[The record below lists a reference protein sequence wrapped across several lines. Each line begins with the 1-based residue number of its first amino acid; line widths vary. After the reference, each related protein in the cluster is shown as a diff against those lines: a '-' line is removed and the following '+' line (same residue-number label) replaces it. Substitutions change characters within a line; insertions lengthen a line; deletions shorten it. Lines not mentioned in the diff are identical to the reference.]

1 MALPRWIKRLSPA
14 ALFGKSPSGK
24 LLSGK
29 SLRTALLVLI
39 CIIFMLHSIGM
50 PRQPTID
57 RLENAAYDWRLR
69 LTIPGGVDKRIVIAD
84 IDEKSLTELGH
95 WPWDRG
101 ILSDMVDV
109 LFEHYQVRTLGFDV
123 LFAEPDSDPGVLA
136 MHKLADTDLKGNR
149 PFQRLWRELAPQ
161 LNFDQQFADSFTD
174 RRVVLGYVFSHGD
187 SDQLNI
193 LPPGTVSLPDAF
205 QQKML
210 LPRPKGFSGNLPV
223 LQQQALDAGFF
234 DNPTIDIDGIFRRVP
249 VLQEWQGELYGSLA
263 LNMARAALKQNHV
276 ELILDTS
283 SNYPFIDAIQLGSRT
298 IPMAPLATV
307 LVPYRGKEGS
317 FPYVSISDI
326 INKRVDM
333 DVLHDR
339 VVLVG
344 SSAPGLKDQR
354 TTPLG
359 TSYPGVEVHANLIAG
374 LLDGTIKRQPGW
386 VIALEFFMLLAIS
399 IVLGVL
405 NSRLEPLRSLVVT
418 LLAAAAV
425 VAGNFWVWH
434 QGMVLPLVSP
444 LMLILFIFIFQ
455 TLWGFFVEARG
466 KRMLAHLFGQYIPP
480 ELVAEMAE
488 SPEAISVS
496 GESREM
502 TVLFS
507 DVRGFTTISEG
518 LDPQA
523 LTALMNEMLTPMT
536 HVIHHHRGTIDKY
549 MGDAIMAFW
558 GAPLHDPQHA
568 RHAVEAGLAMVA
580 ALPEINRR
588 FRDKGWPAINIGV
601 GLNTGSMSVGNMGSQ
616 FRMAYTVMGD
626 AVNLGSRLEGLTK
639 QYGVNIIV
647 SEFTR
652 AVLPDHAFRELD
664 RVRVKGKDE
673 PVAIF
678 EPLGE
683 SAKLDETTLDCL
695 ARFQQALDG
704 YRQQHWQAAQ
714 SLLETLAAEEPERML
729 YQIYLE
735 RIALFRAEPPGSDWD
750 GVFTHTSK

>member
-1 MALPRWIKRLSPA
+1 MALSSRLSRPPLA
-14 ALFGKSPSGK
+14 W
-24 LLSGK
+24 LSGK
-29 SLRTALLVLI
+29 SLRTGLLVII
-39 CIIFMLHSIGM
+39 CLGFMLHSIGL
-50 PRQPTID
+50 PRQPVLD

-69 LTIPGGVDKRIVIAD
+69 LTIPGGIDRRIVIAD

-101 ILSDMVDV
+101 TLARMVNT
-109 LFEHYQVRTLGFDV
+109 LFDDYQIRTLGFDV
-123 LFAEPDSDPGVLA
+123 LFAEPDSDPGVQAL
-136 MHKLADTDLKGNR
+136 HSLADTDLKGNR
-149 PFQRLWRELAPQ
+149 PFQRIWRELAPQ
-161 LNFDQQFADSFTD
+161 LDFDQQFADSFND
-174 RRVVLGYVFSHGD
+174 HRVVLGYVFSHAGE
-187 SDQLNI
+187 DQLNV
-193 LPPGTVSLPDAF
+193 LPAPTIALPEAF
-205 QQKML
+205 QQQML
-210 LPRPKGFSGNLPV
+210 LPRPKGYSGNLPV
-223 LQQQALDAGFF
+223 LQQQAFDAGFF
-234 DNPTIDIDGIFRRVP
+234 DNPAIDIDGVFRRVP
-249 VLQEWQGELYGSLA
+249 VLQEWQGQLYGSLA
-263 LNMARAALKQNHV
+263 LNVARAALEQSHV
-276 ELILDTS
+276 ELLLDTT

-307 LVPYRGKEGS
+307 LVPYRGAEGS
-317 FPYVSISDI
+317 FPYVSIADI
-326 INKRVDM
+326 VNQRVDPEI
-333 DVLHDR
+333 LRDR
-339 VVLVG
+339 IVLVG

-359 TSYPGVEVHANLIAG
+359 TTYPGVEVHANLIAG
-374 LLDGTIKRQPGW
+374 LLDGSIKRQPGW
-386 VIALEFFMLLAIS
+386 VIALEFFMLLTIS
-399 IVLGVL
+399 VVLGML
-405 NSRLEPLRSLVVT
+405 NSRLEPLRSLLVT
-418 LLAAAAV
+418 VLAAGAV
-425 VAGNFWVWH
+425 IAGNFWVWH
-434 QGMVLPLVSP
+434 QGMVLPIASP

-455 TLWGFFVEARG
+455 TLWGFFVEARD

-496 GESREM
+496 GESRDM

-558 GAPLHDPQHA
+558 GAPLHDADHA

-588 FRDKGWPAINIGV
+588 FRERGWPEINIGV

-652 AVLPDHAFRELD
+652 AALPDHAFRELD
-664 RVRVKGKDE
+664 RVRVKGKEE

-678 EPLGE
+678 EPLGD
-683 SAKLDETTLDCL
+683 SHLLDPATLERL
-695 ARFQQALDG
+695 SRFHQALED
-704 YRQQHWQAAQ
+704 YRQQHWQAAEAA
-714 SLLETLAAEEPERML
+714 LLTLAEQEPERSL
-729 YQIYLE
+729 YQIYLQ
-735 RIALFRAEPPGSDWD
+735 RITLFRADPPGADWD